1 MRISANQLANRLI
14 TLALIPVVALAVTG
28 CYSAKITT
36 DKEPSGQVIEEPW
49 ATGFVA
55 GLAMPGAKIDAA
67 QECPNG
73 VAMVETEV
81 GFLNQVAAAFTF
93 NIYSPMTVKVT
104 CAAGGSMSSS
114 IPPPDVDASSVF
126 DGAEVAETPQA
137 AAVKSVET
145 GEPVRVKGE

>member
-1 MRISANQLANRLI
+1 MVGTCWFESEGTSTEA
-14 TLALIPVVALAVTG
+14 
-28 CYSAKITT
+28 
-36 DKEPSGQVIEEPW
+36 GQVH
-49 ATGFVA
+49 
-55 GLAMPGAKIDAA
+55 
-67 QECPNG
+67 
-73 VAMVETEV
+73 
-81 GFLNQVAAAFTF
+81 LNQVAAAFTF